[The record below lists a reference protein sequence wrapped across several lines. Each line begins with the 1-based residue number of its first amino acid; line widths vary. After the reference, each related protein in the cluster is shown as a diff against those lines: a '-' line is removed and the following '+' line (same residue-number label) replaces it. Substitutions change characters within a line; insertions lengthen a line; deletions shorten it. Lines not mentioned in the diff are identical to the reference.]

1 MKAEE
6 NKTFWK
12 KMEEAIFPIA
22 AAVIGIGYSIAIFA
36 NNPLDRVIRSPH
48 AIIMLAIL
56 ISIAFFPLRAAYQQW
71 KSYYKD
77 RQNED

>member
-6 NKTFWK
+6 NRTYWK

-36 NNPLDRVIRSPH
+36 NNPLDTVIRSPH
-48 AIIMLAIL
+48 AIIILIIL
-56 ISIAFFPLRAAYQQW
+56 ISIAFFPLRAAYKQL
-71 KSYYKD
+71 KLYKQD
-77 RQNED
+77 RLNED